1 MGKMSSSKRAKWYE
15 TRLLNLLAE
24 HKLIDDSCRV
34 SCDDL
39 NSDHPNVT
47 IYYIQKD
54 QYNRF
59 VDRTK
64 PPTHFTLQE
73 LLKYDSEAVK
83 IENKDW

>member
-1 MGKMSSSKRAKWYE
+1 MEKMSSSKRAKWYE
-15 TRLLNLLAE
+15 TRLFNLLAE
-24 HKLIDDSCRV
+24 HKLVDDSCRV
-34 SCDDL
+34 HCDDL

-47 IYYIQKD
+47 IHYIQKD

-59 VDRTK
+59 IDRTR
-64 PPTHFTLQE
+64 PPAHFTLQE